1 MTTSPI
7 HLRRPIQDADM
18 LSRHYRSI
26 GPAAILA
33 ALLCMPRKS
42 KTKRAVPVQEAA

>member
-1 MTTSPI
+1 MTHSPA
-7 HLRRPIQDADM
+7 HLRRPVQDAEM

-33 ALLCMPRKS
+33 ALLCMPRK
-42 KTKRAVPVQEAA
+42 RAPRAMTVREAA